1 MFVTAFF
8 RPRTPYRSIARYL
21 AEFQKFADTG
31 VSILLFLDKSLDGLS
46 FPPNVRVVPIELDT
60 SWIPDNVEFPTN
72 RNLQK
77 DTAEYFCIQVSKLF
91 CMKEALQ
98 YTDDEYLAWLDFGAF
113 HMFHDTTA
121 CTKYIQS
128 IAVSKFPIHTI
139 LAPGCW
145 PAGVYDWN
153 SVCWR
158 FCGTFLIGHR
168 DLFPLAYEHQSQI
181 IESYLPRVTWE
192 VNYWSHMDE
201 LFTVYMA
208 NHDDTLLSR
217 VMVFVQRQN
226 GVSM

>member
-8 RPRTPYRSIARYL
+8 QPKTSYRSTEKYL
-21 AEFQKFADTG
+21 AEFQKFANTG
-31 VSILLFLDKSLDGLS
+31 VPILLFLDKPIDG
-46 FPPNVRVVPIELDT
+46 FPPNVQVVPIELDT
-60 SWIPDNVEFPTN
+60 SWIPEDAQFPAH

-77 DTAEYFCIQVSKLF
+77 DTPEYFCIQVTKLF
-91 CMKEALQ
+91 CMKEALK
-98 YTDDEYLAWLDFGAF
+98 YTDDPFLAWLDFGAF
-113 HMFHDTTA
+113 HMFQDTEE
-121 CTKYIQS
+121 CTKLIQT
-128 IAVSKFPIHTI
+128 IAASEFPTHTI

-168 DLFPLAYEHQSQI
+168 NLFRKAYDRQSQI
-181 IESYLPRVTWE
+181 IESCLPRVTWE
-192 VNYWSHMDE
+192 VNYWAQMDD

-217 VMVFVQRQN
+217 VMMFVQTHQ
-226 GVSM
+226 GVST